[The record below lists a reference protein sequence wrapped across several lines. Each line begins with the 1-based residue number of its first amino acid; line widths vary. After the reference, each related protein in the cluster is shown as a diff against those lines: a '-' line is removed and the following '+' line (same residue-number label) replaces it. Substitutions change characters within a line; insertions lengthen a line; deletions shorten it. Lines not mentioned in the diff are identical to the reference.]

1 MIVGPGG
8 FADRFSRGRYDQDA
22 IEEFLINLTLVD
34 GLDYLEFADRLTIL
48 IEVDGDKFPLII
60 FDASEQKCVI
70 RPGAVGTFFVK
81 HGIPP
86 FTGSECFDRIGV
98 KNNEWE
104 VREDL
109 MDEFVLEVYR
119 FVRSLNYER

>member
-22 IEEFLINLTLVD
+22 IEEFLINLTFVD

-70 RPGAVGTFFVK
+70 RPGAVGTFFVDEVLQSPRRARRNGDARRRV
-81 HGIPP
+81 HHQP
-86 FTGSECFDRIGV
+86 FPR
-98 KNNEWE
+98 
-104 VREDL
+104 
-109 MDEFVLEVYR
+109 
-119 FVRSLNYER
+119 